1 MFDSVSC
8 FTVSLIGDATAMT
21 TFRDRDLGADD
32 GRIGRRGAE
41 ANGRVHSGRHTIQ
54 GPEIRYTNF
63 C

>member
-1 MFDSVSC
+1 MASHVTQSHHI
-8 FTVSLIGDATAMT
+8 SDATMAMT

-32 GRIGRRGAE
+32 GRIGRGAE

-54 GPEIRYTNF
+54 GPEIRYANF